1 MLIFWTMA
9 ALMVLLALWFV
20 LPPLLQAKE
29 KQSRDEVRSANLS
42 IYQDQNQELEAD
54 LKNGLIDEEHYQRE
68 KDELERRLLED
79 VKAASTQSSSN
90 HSSPMTRRFAYGL
103 AAAIPI
109 TAVALYF
116 AVGNPKALTP
126 TTPTP
131 TNTTAPANQQG
142 GMMTP
147 QQIEANVGKLSK
159 RLEANPNDAQGWTM
173 LGHSYMVL
181 ERFSDAASA
190 YGRATALNANDANL
204 WADYAEALAL
214 ANGQR
219 VAGKPLEAANRALQL
234 DPKNEKALALAG
246 TAAFQANDYQKAIE
260 YWQRLLPLLP
270 PGSELSKTASDQIA
284 KAKDLAAGRGSR

>member
-159 RLEANPNDAQGWTM
+159 RLEAN
-173 LGHSYMVL
+173 
-181 ERFSDAASA
+181 
-190 YGRATALNANDANL
+190 ANDANL